1 MNITEHVLH
10 EHLVKST
17 IVESEYY
24 PDHSAPRTESST
36 FRHTKAA
43 GHKAGMRCA
52 ISGQPAGVEYHHVFC
67 EWADADAVCWKT
79 VKGIAT
85 GEITELPVLGL
96 DTDLPTTEMAPVE
109 GFLIYWIAKL
119 AAARGF
125 DWTAFD
131 PAMPEQ
137 FIDSPQNMLVLH
149 EKFHRAPSHGIH
161 MRTAPTFLFQAFP
174 RKEHFIFTLDEA
186 PTGQS

>member
-1 MNITEHVLH
+1 MNSTDLILH

-17 IVESEYY
+17 IIEAEYY
-24 PDHSAPRTESST
+24 PDHSAPRTESAT

-43 GHKAGMRCA
+43 GHKAGLRCA

-67 EWADADAVCWKT
+67 EWADADAVCWET

-85 GEITELPVLGL
+85 GQITKLPVLDL
-96 DTDLPTTEMAPVE
+96 HTDQPTGEMAPVA
-109 GFLIYWIAKL
+109 GFMIYLLVHL

-125 DWTAFD
+125 DWAAFD
-131 PAMPEQ
+131 PAKPET

-149 EKFHRAPSHGIH
+149 EKFHRAKGHGVH
-161 MRTAPTFLFQAFP
+161 MRTGPTFLFQAFP
-174 RKEHFIFTLDEA
+174 RKIGFVFTPDEA
-186 PTGQS
+186 PAT